1 MSYTHISTTTKTH
14 ICSRVLSKV
23 KNTVRENPRV
33 AVATA
38 VVTAGGVVYYYRHWL
53 AERTFS
59 IGESVWRWYSG
70 KSKKD

>member
-1 MSYTHISTTTKTH
+1 MSYTQLSTTTKTH
-14 ICSRVLSKV
+14 ICSRVVSKV
-23 KNTVRENPRV
+23 KSTVTAHPRV

-59 IGESVWRWYSG
+59 IGESVWRLYADN
-70 KSKKD
+70 SKEE